1 VWFRAALVALVALCA
16 WVAYVYA
23 AGFVG
28 ISNDDASRALIAW
41 DFARA
46 PSLDPT
52 RSSWLPVHTYV
63 MGAALRAFPWLDV
76 TPRVLS
82 ALAALVAVLAS
93 ARLTTRAGVRPF
105 ALALALLACVS
116 WRWTVLPS
124 AAGAVPEMPCVAL
137 VMIALWAL
145 GRERATVGSRLAAG
159 VSLALA
165 CGHRYEAW
173 CAAFAL
179 VAVELYLAREE
190 KSLRRGAVVL
200 ALMVVIVPVAWLAIN
215 HARSGDAFDFAK
227 RVVAWRRAEGPL
239 ASVPERVVRY
249 PWLVLRELPL
259 WVPLALVGARWS
271 WVQSADV
278 TSPRAAAQP
287 LSRRGEGPSTPTGGS
302 SPVRHPSPLSP
313 SGEGARGNG
322 GEVARTPS
330 TAGGGTRALV
340 LRCAGV
346 ALAVLAFLVYGEVRG
361 GGPTHHHARTLLLVA
376 WALVPLVAAGVDG
389 LVAALE
395 TRRGRVVAA
404 VLCAAM
410 IAWARPRRDDWQGG
424 VPADAVAAGDRVAEL
439 LKREGGGA
447 RWYVELERLDFLW
460 VELRS
465 GAPERAIADRVYG
478 RPAPGENER
487 VERARTAH
495 VAAVSTHVSEAMLRR
510 AGFVVDA
517 RRGGWVILR
526 RE

>member
-1 VWFRAALVALVALCA
+1 MWFRAALVALVALCA
-16 WVAYVYA
+16 WAAYVYT

-52 RSSWLPVHTYV
+52 RSSWLPVHTYIT
-63 MGAALRAFPWLDV
+63 GAALRVFPWLDV

-82 ALAALVAVLAS
+82 ALAALVALLAG

-105 ALALALLACVS
+105 ALALALAACAS

-145 GRERATVGSRLAAG
+145 GRERATVGSRLLAG

-179 VAVELYLAREE
+179 VAVELYLARDD
-190 KSLRRGAVVL
+190 KGLRRGALVL
-200 ALMVVIVPVAWLAIN
+200 AVAAMVVPVAWMVIN
-215 HARSGDAFDFAK
+215 HARSGDALDFAK

-239 ASVPERVVRY
+239 ASMPARIVRY
-249 PWLVLRELPL
+249 PWLALRELPL
-259 WVPLALVGARWS
+259 WWPLAALGARALWGRS
-271 WVQSADV
+271 
-278 TSPRAAAQP
+278 
-287 LSRRGEGPSTPTGGS
+287 
-302 SPVRHPSPLSP
+302 
-313 SGEGARGNG
+313 
-322 GEVARTPS
+322 
-330 TAGGGTRALV
+330 RALV

-361 GGPTHHHARTLLLVA
+361 GGPTHHHARTLLLVV
-376 WALVPLVAAGVDG
+376 WALVPLVAAGVEG
-389 LVAALE
+389 VVAAVE
-395 TRRGRVVAA
+395 TRRGRVMAVA
-404 VLCAAM
+404 LCAAM
-410 IAWARPRRDDWQGG
+410 IAWARPRRDDWEGG
-424 VPADAVAAGDRVAEL
+424 VPADAVVAGDRVAML
-439 LKREGGGA
+439 LARESARA
-447 RWYVELERLDFLW
+447 RWYVELDRLDFLW

-465 GAPERAIADRVYG
+465 GAPERAIPDRVYG
-478 RPAPGENER
+478 RPAPGESEQ
-487 VERARTAH
+487 VERARAAR
-495 VAAVSTHVSEAMLRR
+495 VAAVSTRESEQTLRR

>member
-1 VWFRAALVALVALCA
+1 MWSRAALVALVALCA
-16 WVAYVYA
+16 WAAYVYT

-52 RSSWLPVHTYV
+52 RSSWLPVHTYIT
-63 MGAALRAFPWLDV
+63 GAALRVFPWLDV

-82 ALAALVAVLAS
+82 ALSALVALLAG
-93 ARLTTRAGVRPF
+93 ARLTTRAGVRSF
-105 ALALALLACVS
+105 ALAIVLVACVS
-116 WRWTVLPS
+116 WRWSVMTS

-137 VMIALWAL
+137 VVVALWAL
-145 GRERATVGSRLAAG
+145 GRERATVGSRLLAG

-190 KSLRRGAVVL
+190 KGLRRGAAVL
-200 ALMVVIVPVAWLAIN
+200 AVAAMVVPVAWLVIN
-215 HARSGDAFDFAK
+215 HARSGDALDFAK

-239 ASVPERVVRY
+239 ASVPERIVHY
-249 PWLVLRELPL
+249 PWLAVRELPL
-259 WVPLALVGARWS
+259 WWPLAALGARSLWGA
-271 WVQSADV
+271 SADV

-287 LSRRGEGPSTPTGGS
+287 LSRQGEGPSTLTGGS
-302 SPVRHPSPLSP
+302 PPVRHPSPLSP

-322 GEVARTPS
+322 GEVTRTPS

-389 LVAALE
+389 LVSAVE
-395 TRRGRVVAA
+395 KRRGRVVAV

-410 IAWARPRRDDWQGG
+410 MAWTRPRRDDWEGG
-424 VPADAVAAGDRVAEL
+424 VPADAVAAGDRVAML
-439 LKREGGGA
+439 LARESARA
-447 RWYVELERLDFLW
+447 RWYVELDRLDFLW

-465 GAPERAIADRVYG
+465 GAPERANPDRVYG
-478 RPAPGENER
+478 RPAPGESER
-487 VERARTAH
+487 VERARAVH
-495 VAAVSTHVSEAMLRR
+495 VAAVSTRESEQALQR